1 MRKNRRTNRL
11 YLAVSTDELSYIV
24 AMAPS
29 MQALAKWLGVS
40 QPMLSNAISAKKC
53 IKGYA
58 IEIVVFSKKKR
69 ENK

>member
-1 MRKNRRTNRL
+1 M
-11 YLAVSTDELSYIV
+11 YLAVSTDELSYIA

-29 MQALAKWLGVS
+29 MQALAKWLGVTK
-40 QPMLSNAISAKKC
+40 QMLGKAISTKKC

-58 IEIVVFSKKKR
+58 IEIVVFQKKKR